1 MLLNGDVV
9 AEKILREV
17 QDGIWLKNHQ
27 GFLIRPAL
35 AVILTTD
42 EPASRLYVQKKRQ
55 ACEKVGINSVL
66 YQPFENGV
74 EKFSDPESHLLG
86 MIEWL
91 NKDKA
96 IHGILV
102 QLPLPVGVYKSKVF
116 DTLNP
121 IKDVDVFSPTNVGLL
136 TQGRPRYQ
144 PCTPAAVQAILHHYG
159 HKLEGK
165 KVTLINRSDVV
176 GKPLFSMMVRDDVFG
191 NATVSMCHDKTP
203 EELLI
208 QCCQSSDFIVVAVG
222 QPNFLKVEMVNKD
235 SVIVDVGIN
244 RVDGKV
250 VGDCDPAVYNIVK
263 AYTPVP
269 GGVGPV
275 TVAML
280 MKNTFL
286 ACCNQL

>member
-1 MLLNGDVV
+1 MLLHGDVV
-9 AEKILREV
+9 ATKILNEV
-17 QDGIWLKNHQ
+17 KENIQRKRRD

-42 EPASRLYVQKKRQ
+42 DPASRIYVNKKRQ

-66 YQPFENGV
+66 YQPFESGV
-74 EKFSDPESHLLG
+74 EKFSDPEAHLLR
-86 MIEWL
+86 MIDWL
-91 NKDKA
+91 NNDPA
-96 IHGILV
+96 IHGLLV
-102 QLPLPVGVYKSKVF
+102 QLPLPVGIQKTSVF
-116 DTLNP
+116 DALNP
-121 IKDVDVFSPTNVGLL
+121 LKDVDVFSPANVGLL

-159 HKLEGK
+159 HSLCGK

-176 GKPLFSMMVRDDVFG
+176 GKPLFSMMVRDDLFG

-203 EELLI
+203 PELLE

-222 QPNFLKVEMVNKD
+222 QPNFLKTSMVNKQ
-235 SVIVDVGIN
+235 SVIIDVGIN
-244 RVDGKV
+244 RVNGKV
-250 VGDCDPAVYNIVK
+250 VGDCDPAVYDIVQT
-263 AYTPVP
+263 YTPVP

-280 MKNTFL
+280 MKNTFM
-286 ACCNQL
+286 ACSNQ